1 MFRKGLVEV
10 LREVDVVVEG
20 EASTAAEALA
30 QLAAAPPDV
39 AIIDLSLGRDS
50 GLELVSTV
58 AARYPA
64 VRILVLSGY
73 DERLYAD
80 RALKAGA
87 LGYLMKDKAAGDL
100 LTAVRRIAAGKPYVS
115 EDTADRILTSLGQPV
130 PEGDDS
136 LFDRLSD
143 RGREVLRLMGQ
154 GLTTREI
161 ATRIGVAVKTVES
174 HYEHIKPKLGVRN
187 VRELMRVAVSW
198 SER

>member
-143 RGREVLRLMGQ
+143 REREVLRLMGQ